1 MITIKR
7 KKKFT
12 YKKQIRINNFIH
24 ATEVRV
30 IMTDG
35 TKAVMKTRDAI
46 EKAKEYGLDLVEVS
60 PKAKPPVCKIVDL
73 GKYKYELEKKTKESK
88 KHQTN
93 VTLKEMRMSPKI
105 QEHDYQ
111 TKMTHIKKFLEQRH
125 KVRINILFKGREITH
140 KELGMAI
147 AEKAQEDL
155 KDLAQVE
162 FGPKF
167 FGRTITLIFN
177 PLISSKKAN
186 KKPKEKQ
193 EKKQKEKQEEKTPE
207 EKQGEKPEE

>member
-12 YKKQIRINNFIH
+12 YKKQICINNFIR
-24 ATEVRV
+24 ATEVRA
-30 IMTDG
+30 IMPDG
-35 TKAVMKTRDAI
+35 TKAIMKTRDAI

-147 AEKAQEDL
+147 AEKVEEDL
-155 KDLAQVE
+155 KDLAQIE

-177 PLISSKKAN
+177 PLTSSKKVN
-186 KKPKEKQ
+186 KKP
-193 EKKQKEKQEEKTPE
+193 EKKPEEKQEEKPE
-207 EKQGEKPEE
+207 KKTEKKKEE